1 MNVTRVRREHL
12 AGLLATV
19 LLFGLGCGDDGGEP
33 YEMQV
38 DTFNVALAG
47 AFIPYEA
54 ERRQPIIDALA
65 ASGFHVAMLDVYRG
79 TNITEQGGFGSES
92 GTAFLKPATANCAAM
107 HEPLFSYL
115 AGKGATEYGAVGFC
129 WGAYGVCK
137 LSSLGKL
144 KAGVS
149 CHPSL
154 KVGQMFLGES
164 EEDQVKTV
172 KCPQMFLP
180 AANDPDHY
188 KDGTLKALVEATG
201 NACVTHE
208 FKEMKHGWVPR
219 GDASD
224 P

>member
-1 MNVTRVRREHL
+1 M
-12 AGLLATV
+12 
-19 LLFGLGCGDDGGEP
+19 C
-33 YEMQV
+33 
-38 DTFNVALAG
+38 
-47 AFIPYEA
+47 
-54 ERRQPIIDALA
+54 DALA

-224 P
+224 PKGPVARDVAAALEMAAGFFRSHL

>member
-1 MNVTRVRREHL
+1 MSDDCCPPGSLPALTEDTARKVNGVVEKVGDL
-12 AGLLATV
+12 DCYYVAPPAATTKAV
-19 LLFGLGCGDDGGEP
+19 IVIYDVHGFSGGRIKG
-33 YEMQV
+33 V
-38 DTFNVALAG
+38 C
-47 AFIPYEA
+47 
-54 ERRQPIIDALA
+54 DALA

-79 TNITEQGGFGSES
+79 TNITEQGGRLREWNGVPEAGDGKLRGDARAAVFLLGWKGRNPS
-92 GTAFLKPATANCAAM
+92 TARRL
-107 HEPLFSYL
+107 LL
-115 AGKGATEYGAVGFC
+115 GRVRRL
-129 WGAYGVCK
+129 K

-144 KAGVS
+144 KAGG

-201 NACVTHE
+201 N
-208 FKEMKHGWVPR
+208 VPTSSR
-219 GDASD
+219 R
-224 P
+224 